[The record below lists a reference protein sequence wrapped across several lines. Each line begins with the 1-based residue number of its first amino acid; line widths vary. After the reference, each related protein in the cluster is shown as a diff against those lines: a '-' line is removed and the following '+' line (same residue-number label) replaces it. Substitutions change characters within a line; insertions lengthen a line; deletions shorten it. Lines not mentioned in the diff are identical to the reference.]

1 MRLGSGL
8 AWVYYIGVFVRGCR
22 RYECVSLEV
31 DICAKRAENS
41 TLVNSIPCSAGK
53 RCLVGNLEKLE
64 FSQTSDTLLCEEFE
78 EYESYTWDD
87 LVYECGEKKSKR
99 EFVSG
104 KKLVVCSADDDCI
117 LDDGTNT
124 TCQCGADGSKYCV
137 PAWDSSTFNSYWTE
151 CGQGIKRDRLNFW
164 ILFKEFY
171 PLWAT
176 SSDLNCIRGTI
187 YEINMM
193 VLNNEEIK
201 NAAYLY
207 SLKLILLINLI
218 FNI

>member
-1 MRLGSGL
+1 MRLVFWTF
-8 AWVYYIGVFVRGCR
+8 WVYYFGIIVKGCR
-22 RYECVSLEV
+22 KYECVSLEV

-41 TLVNSIPCSAGK
+41 TLVNSIPCSDGK
-53 RCLVGNLEKLE
+53 RCLVSSLQDLE
-64 FSQTSDTLLCEEFE
+64 FSKSSDTLLCEEFE

-87 LVYECGEKKSKR
+87 LYYECGKKKSRR

-104 KKLVVCSADDDCI
+104 KKLVLCSSEDDCI
-117 LDDGTNT
+117 LQDGTNT

-151 CGQGIKRDRLNFW
+151 CGQGIKRDRLNYW

-176 SSDLNCIRGTI
+176 STDLNCIRDTI

-193 VLNNEEIK
+193 VLNNKEVE
-201 NAAYLY
+201 NAAYY
-207 SLKLILLINLI
+207 YCLKLLLLMNLI
-218 FNI
+218 WNI